1 MARIRLE
8 LPSSFHFSTKI
19 EVRISDINYGG
30 HLGND
35 AMLAVIHEARLR
47 FLKTFGWSEFN
58 ICGTS
63 LIMTDCAIVY
73 KSEVFHGETLR
84 IDVAIGDITRTGF
97 DFFYRIF
104 SANTDK
110 EVGKAKTGVAFFDY
124 QKKKVTSTPESFL
137 AKIPVSKTG

>member
-1 MARIRLE
+1 M
-8 LPSSFHFSTKI
+8 
-19 EVRISDINYGG
+19 RISDINYGG

-35 AMLAVIHEARLR
+35 AMLSVIHEARLR

-73 KSEVFHGETLR
+73 KSEVFHGETLT
-84 IDVAIGDITRTGF
+84 IDVAIGDVTKTGF

-104 SANTDK
+104 NSDNSK

-124 QKKKVTSTPESFL
+124 QKKKVTSTPEGFL
-137 AKIPVSKTG
+137 TKIQIPKNV